1 MKVQIISISALLALS
16 LLSNSVMAHDPAL
29 HKETA
34 EKPNCA
40 AMKDMD
46 HSELETDDPVMRAM
60 MAKCRSQATE
70 AETLK
75 KYPLTESKTKYR
87 EKIGHDAPM
96 LDSAPEHEKYEHRKT
111 YEVAD
116 CENMSNMHHSKATD
130 AFDPITQEMMKQCEE
145 MKESSPSAEE
155 PKHDEGHH
163 E

>member
-1 MKVQIISISALLALS
+1 MKVQIISVSAILALS
-16 LLSNSVMAHDPAL
+16 LLSSSVMAHDPAL
-29 HKETA
+29 HKKTA

-70 AETLK
+70 AETLE
-75 KYPLTESKTKYR
+75 KYPLAESKTKYR
-87 EKIGHDAPM
+87 PKIGHQAPM
-96 LDSAPEHEKYEHRKT
+96 LDSAPDHERQDHRKV

-116 CENMSNMHHSKATD
+116 CKNMSNMHHSKGTD
-130 AFDPITQEMMKQCEE
+130 AFDPIIKEMMKQCEE
-145 MKESSPSAEE
+145 KKEASPSAKKTDHEE
-155 PKHDEGHH
+155 EHH